1 MKFYDLYEAVAWEA
15 KLLEHI
21 FMGNIPLRNSIFKR
35 LGAIKHVDLA
45 YHICSFK
52 NIDNLKKMV
61 GKNKALSTF
70 TRGHYDISY
79 GIHGGDDVLV
89 AVEGEQLMKFG
100 TDSDTAPEGGTRW
113 VSGDFVFAE
122 DFKKEYKQMVNKVFN
137 TKVKNLKYFYEVEK
151 RVPNRV
157 KNYDGKKKSKL
168 IKQYFDEVEKLYK
181 KYTLEKIFIE
191 NKYKANSYNEVI
203 LQQIKIK
210 EIYLIAGD
218 NWDYNDF
225 DDKITGEV
233 FDINASEQLFNK
245 YKNELTGVIYRD
257 DIEIV
262 DIEEG
267 SYIDVKYKFEK

>member
-1 MKFYDLYEAVAWEA
+1 MKFYDLYEAIAWEA

-21 FMGNIPLRNSIFKR
+21 FMGNIPLRNSILKR
-35 LGAIKHVDLA
+35 LDALKKIDTA
-45 YHICSFK
+45 YHICSFE

-79 GIHGGDDVLV
+79 GIQGGDDVLV
-89 AVEGEQLMKFG
+89 EVEGEQLMSFE
-100 TDSDTAPEGGTRW
+100 TDSDTSPENGTRW
-113 VSGDFVFAE
+113 VSGDFIFE
-122 DFKKEYKQMVNKVFN
+122 DNFKKEYKKMVEKLFN
-137 TKVKNLKYFYEVEK
+137 TKIGKFKYEYDVEK

-168 IKQYFDEVEKLYK
+168 IKQYFNEVEKLYK
-181 KYTLEKIFIE
+181 KYTLEKVFKE
-191 NKYKANSYNEVI
+191 NKYKADSYNEV
-203 LQQIKIK
+203 LVQQIKIK

-225 DDKITGEV
+225 DFDNITSEV
-233 FDINASEQLFNK
+233 FDINASEQIFKK

-257 DIEIV
+257 DIEQV
-262 DIEEG
+262 DIEHFIH
-267 SYIDVKYKFEK
+267 IDVKYEF